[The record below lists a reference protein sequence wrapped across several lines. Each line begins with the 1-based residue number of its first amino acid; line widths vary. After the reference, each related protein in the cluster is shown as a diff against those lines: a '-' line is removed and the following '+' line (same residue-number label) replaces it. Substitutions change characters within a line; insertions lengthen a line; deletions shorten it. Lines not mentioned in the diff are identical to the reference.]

1 MQVEAVHRE
10 QSLDRFSPP
19 QFAPGLLNELCEQ
32 VLGAYSA
39 APHGG
44 VEIGMI
50 LFGRRTTNAIT
61 VEAWRPV
68 PCSHLLGPRFILS
81 PADEALIPEVL
92 TTPQRDRAL
101 VGLEPVG
108 WCCSHTRSEL
118 SLLTREIEFHERYF
132 GKPGDLV
139 AIIKPRT
146 PLRAEGAIFAAKSRR
161 PETSE
166 PLLTMQLPIREP
178 AVPASKSIVVAPV
191 PPPPISVPIVVPTP
205 PPPREALVEL
215 VHGWHTQRL
224 GVLAC
229 LMAILVVLVYALW
242 RQYPRPA
249 PPPPIT
255 LSVTL
260 KPKAAGL
267 ALIWKSNILG
277 ARSAKVRIQ
286 DGVSSESIDLDDSF
300 EPNGVLLLP
309 RQTGDVQADLTVQT
323 NGYTFTRHVA
333 YSNPNIPQAEPI
345 AKTESVSEPAP
356 PPAHSVHRQRHTRKN
371 IPTRTYPPRL
381 H

>member
-1 MQVEAVHRE
+1 MQVEAVRAE

-44 VEIGMI
+44 IEIGMV
-50 LFGRRTTNAIT
+50 LFGKRTPDALRI
-61 VEAWRPV
+61 EAWRPI
-68 PCSHLLGPRFILS
+68 PCSHLLGPRFILA
-81 PADEALIPEVL
+81 PADESLIPEVL
-92 TTPQRDRAL
+92 STPQRDRAL
-101 VGLEPVG
+101 AGLEPVG

-118 SLLTREIEFHERYF
+118 SLLTREIEFNERYF
-132 GKPGDLV
+132 GKPGNV
-139 AIIKPRT
+139 AAILKPRT
-146 PLRAEGAIFAAKSRR
+146 PLQAEGAIFARKAKAL
-161 PETSE
+161 ENAE
-166 PLLTMQLPIREP
+166 PLLRVQLPIREAP
-178 AVPASKSIVVAPV
+178 VAATRAVVVAAT
-191 PPPPISVPIVVPTP
+191 PPPVSVSVAIAAPT
-205 PPPREALVEL
+205 PPREALVEL
-215 VHGWHTQRL
+215 VHGWQTQRL

-229 LMAILVVLVYALW
+229 LLGILVVLVYALW
-242 RQYPRPA
+242 HEYPRPA

-255 LSVTL
+255 LSFTL

-267 ALIWKSNILG
+267 ALIWKSNIFG
-277 ARSAKVRIQ
+277 ARSAKIRIQ
-286 DGVSSESIDLDDSF
+286 DGLGSESIDLNDSF
-300 EPNGVLLLP
+300 EPNGILLLP
-309 RQTGDVQADLTVQT
+309 RETGNVQADLTVQT
-323 NGYTFTRHVA
+323 NGHTFMRHVA

-356 PPAHSVHRQRHTRKN
+356 PPAHSAHRQRHTRKS